1 MLIQTIHPNLA
12 PQMAKGTPN
21 TLEEYVQQKF
31 STRVLINLFSN
42 ALHII
47 AVRCRH
53 ATNGLRRLL
62 ILPLK

>member
-1 MLIQTIHPNLA
+1 MLIQTIHPNLV
-12 PQMAKGTPN
+12 PQTAKGTPN
-21 TLEEYVQQKF
+21 TLEYVQQKF